1 MTLRCRNGKCV
12 KIDTLK
18 WLMFK
23 LFPKNWGDR
32 LLVVG
37 EAENPIRVLH
47 EKAGLDRLTH
57 EQLDVLEAFAQA
69 MLQKQGERI

>member
-1 MTLRCRNGKCV
+1 MCQNRHIEVVNV
-12 KIDTLK
+12 QIIPQ
-18 WLMFK
+18 K
-23 LFPKNWGDR
+23 LGR
-32 LLVVG
+32 QILVVG